1 MANLKIGEND
11 RLKLGTG
18 DHFSVGSLDNEGEV
32 SGEGTLGLDW
42 NEPIEGD
49 AASVTC
55 PVIEENEPELEA
67 KPIVSVRSVK
77 ITVKDVGAESYT
89 AALNDGEPEEVP
101 KDTLQKKFTGL
112 APRSSHLIHLT
123 ATNSRDASI
132 YSTLN
137 VTLAKMPMLY
147 KVIQE
152 IFVQKTNTRGQ
163 NCAFMARIVDAVT
176 GEPLPP
182 ETVESITLNG
192 YRLIKNTDG
201 KGREPV
207 EGFTGIPV
215 ELDSLYP
222 DLIEEVIWTRDSGGF
237 NFFHVPDQIAEYL
250 LPVAGAYQ
258 VEYEIRL
265 RNENPVKLCYE
276 IFVY

>member
-42 NEPIEGD
+42 SEPIEGD
-49 AASVTC
+49 AESVTC
-55 PVIEENEPELEA
+55 PVIEENVPELEA
-67 KPIVSVRSVK
+67 KPTVSVRSVK

-89 AALNDGEPEEVP
+89 AALDDGEPEELP
-101 KDTLQKKFTGL
+101 KETLQKKFAGL
-112 APRSSHLIHLT
+112 APRSSHSIHLA

-132 YSTLN
+132 HNTVN
-137 VTLAKMPMLY
+137 VTLAKIPLLY
-147 KVIQE
+147 KVVQE
-152 IFVQKTNTRGQ
+152 IFVQKANTRGQ

-182 ETVESITLNG
+182 ETVESITLSG
-192 YRLIKNTDG
+192 YRLIKNTGG

-222 DLIEEVIWTRDSGGF
+222 DLNVEAFWTRDRGGF
-237 NFFHVPDQIAEYL
+237 NFLHVPDQIAEYL

-258 VEYEIRL
+258 VEYELRL

-276 IFVY
+276 VFVY

>member
-42 NEPIEGD
+42 SEPIEGD
-49 AASVTC
+49 AESVTC

-67 KPIVSVRSVK
+67 KPTVSVRSVK
-77 ITVKDVGAESYT
+77 VTVKDVGAESYT
-89 AALNDGEPEEVP
+89 VALDDGEPEELP

-112 APRSSHLIHLT
+112 APRSSHSIHLA

-137 VTLAKMPMLY
+137 VTLAKMPTLY
-147 KVIQE
+147 KVVQE
-152 IFVQKTNTRGQ
+152 IFVQKANTRSQ

-237 NFFHVPDQIAEYL
+237 NFFHVPDQIVEYL

>member
-42 NEPIEGD
+42 SKPIEGD
-49 AASVTC
+49 TESVTC

-67 KPIVSVRSVK
+67 KPTVSVRSVK
-77 ITVKDVGAESYT
+77 VTVKDVGAESYT
-89 AALNDGEPEEVP
+89 AALDDGEPEEVP

-112 APRSSHLIHLT
+112 APRSSHSIHLA

-137 VTLAKMPMLY
+137 VTLAKMPTLY
-147 KVIQE
+147 KVVQE
-152 IFVQKTNTRGQ
+152 IFVQKANTRGQ

-182 ETVESITLNG
+182 ETVESITLSA
-192 YRLIKNTDG
+192 YRLVKNTDG

-207 EGFTGIPV
+207 EGFTDIPV